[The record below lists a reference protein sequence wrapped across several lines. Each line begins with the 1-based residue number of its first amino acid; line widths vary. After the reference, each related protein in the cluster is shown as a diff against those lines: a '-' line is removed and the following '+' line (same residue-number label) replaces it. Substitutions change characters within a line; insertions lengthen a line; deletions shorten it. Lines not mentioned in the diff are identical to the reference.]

1 MRMKYEQTL
10 TRTLGLESRWERN
23 WFCAGFILLMMYLEL
38 IILGQNILAERPK
51 RAALPSAAAAA
62 LFGPELPRRMSLTN
76 TPRR

>member
-38 IILGQNILAERPK
+38 IILGQNILAGAVAK
-51 RAALPSAAAAA
+51 RQV
-62 LFGPELPRRMSLTN
+62 
-76 TPRR
+76 